1 MKKVLNMSEWN
12 NKCNFNVIKLLF
24 NIAVDKFSST
34 KIKHNNFILYCNT
47 NYANKICLKL
57 WRVVQITR
65 VLSKK
70 FTDLYSCYYCIIKSQ
85 ILLLYSY
92 TRYGSSENIWK
103 LSKGVFIIQLYFE
116 EWLKY
121 DTHFVKLIPRA
132 MVFYAVKI
140 LLGY

>member
-1 MKKVLNMSEWN
+1 MPIKSVWSFEELS
-12 NKCNFNVIKLLF
+12 KLLE
-24 NIAVDKFSST
+24 
-34 KIKHNNFILYCNT
+34 
-47 NYANKICLKL
+47 
-57 WRVVQITR
+57 
-65 VLSKK
+65 
-70 FTDLYSCYYCIIKSQ
+70 CYRKSSQ
-85 ILLLYSY
+85 IYN
-92 TRYGSSENIWK
+92 ENIWK